1 MENLSTQKLEPT
13 GFPINLS
20 YEPEFVRL
28 LSSIKEKYSNELFL
42 IQGIANRN
50 LDINQFSKSFFQKS
64 ASKNVASL
72 SADPNANVTGMH
84 IDQWTYEFGK
94 GIQKLNSIYLAWDSI
109 RKVYG
114 LEDANDI
121 IEAVMDGT
129 IFINDLHQFD
139 RPYCFGFDLAPLCM
153 DGLKFFDRLNIKA
166 PKRADSF
173 IDLVIQSTAYLS
185 NQIAG
190 ATSFPTLF
198 VNLDWYLRNDYGDD
212 YTSQMEEDDQFSDKI
227 ENLFQKLIYSWGWPF
242 RGSQSPFTN
251 VSILDRGFL
260 NSLFGINEE
269 NGSPKYVN
277 PDGTS
282 PLLDSIYVLQKK
294 FYEYF
299 DRVFATEQI
308 FTFPIITLA
317 ISLDENR
324 NYIDN
329 DFIEWV
335 CKTYA
340 NKCVAN
346 IYIGEPNSFS
356 SCCRMKNDFE
366 KINSKKKEYQN
377 SFGVGG
383 ISIGSTR
390 VVGINFP
397 RIAFRMKEEGLDS
410 YKELLEEGLT
420 KCRKVLF
427 AHRELL
433 KDRINRGTFPLY
445 KAGWIDLDKQY
456 NTVGFIGAYEFLD
469 ILGKDIVSDE
479 GSDYLVDVMRLIEEH
494 TSQWE
499 IEDKVSYN
507 IEQIPGESMAVRL
520 AETDKLLGFNK
531 GYEVGLYSNQYV
543 PLIKDASISDR
554 FKIQGKFDA
563 LTSGGSILHL
573 NIHDGAA
580 LSNVQVFKL
589 LEFARKS
596 QTVYF
601 AINRVFC
608 KCEQGHYAISNNGSC
623 PECGAKIKKVFS
635 RVVGF
640 IVPVESWHHARQDEF
655 HDRVFYSDKSMVA
668 FR

>member
-1 MENLSTQKLEPT
+1 MNNQ
-13 GFPINLS
+13 GFSIQLT
-20 YEPEFVRL
+20 YEPEFVQL
-28 LSSIKEKYSNELFL
+28 LSNIREKYSNDLFI

-64 ASKNVASL
+64 ASNNVASL

-94 GIQKLNSIYLAWDSI
+94 GIQKLNSIYLAWDSL
-109 RKVYG
+109 RKIYG
-114 LEDANDI
+114 IEDANDI
-121 IEAVMDGT
+121 IESVMNGS

-198 VNLDWYLRNDYGDD
+198 VNLDWYLRNDYGED
-212 YTSQMEEDDQFSDKI
+212 YVIRMTQDSDFRDKI
-227 ENLFQKLIYSWGWPF
+227 NNLFQKLVYSWGWPF

-251 VSILDRGFL
+251 VSIMDRGFL
-260 NSLFGINEE
+260 NALFGINE
-269 NGSPKYVN
+269 NGSPKYTN
-277 PDGTS
+277 PDGTH
-282 PLLDSIYVLQKK
+282 PQIESIYVLQKR
-294 FYEYF
+294 FYEYY
-299 DRVFATEQI
+299 DSIFATEQI

-317 ISLDENR
+317 ISLDPER
-324 NYIDN
+324 NYIDR
-329 DFIEWV
+329 DFINWV
-335 CKTYA
+335 SNTYA

-366 KINSKKKEYQN
+366 KMGERSYSNT
-377 SFGVGG
+377 FGVGG
-383 ISIGSTR
+383 VSIGSTR
-390 VVGINFP
+390 VVGVNMP
-397 RIAFRMKEEGLDS
+397 RIAFRMNKLGLSGYDHILHD
-410 YKELLEEGLT
+410 ELV
-420 KCRKVLF
+420 KCRKVLY

-445 KAGWIDLDKQY
+445 NAGWIDLDKQY
-456 NTVGFIGAYEFLD
+456 NTLGFIGAYEFMD
-469 ILGKDIVSDE
+469 ILGKDITNDND
-479 GSDYLVDVMRLIEEH
+479 SDYLVNVMKFMEDH
-494 TSQWE
+494 TNKWE
-499 IEDKVSYN
+499 REDRISYN

-520 AETDKLLGFNK
+520 ADTDKLLGFNE
-531 GYEVGLYSNQYV
+531 GYDVNLYSNQWV
-543 PLIKDASISDR
+543 PLIKEASLSDR
-554 FKIQGKFDA
+554 FKIQGKFDD

-573 NIHDGAA
+573 NIHDGSN
-580 LSNVQVFKL
+580 LSPLQVFKL
-589 LEFARKS
+589 IEAARKS
-596 QTVYF
+596 RTVYF

-608 KCEQGHYAISNNGSC
+608 KCEQGHYTISNNGSC
-623 PECGAKIKKVFS
+623 PECGSKIKHQYS

-640 IVPVESWHHARQDEF
+640 IVPVDSWHYARQDEF
-655 HDRVFYSDKSMVA
+655 HDRVFYSDSSMAA
-668 FR
+668 FA

>member
-1 MENLSTQKLEPT
+1 MQSD
-13 GFPINLS
+13 GFSINLS
-20 YEPEFVRL
+20 YEPEFVEL
-28 LSSIKEKYSNELFL
+28 LSTLKERYSNQLFI

-64 ASKNVASL
+64 ASNNVASL

-109 RKVYG
+109 RKIYG
-114 LEDANDI
+114 IDEANSI
-121 IEAVMDGT
+121 IESVMNGS

-166 PKRADSF
+166 PKRTDSF

-190 ATSFPTLF
+190 ATSFPTFF
-198 VNLDWYLRNDYGDD
+198 VNMDWYLRNDYGED
-212 YTSQMEEDDQFSDKI
+212 YTIVMTQDPSFSDKI
-227 ENLFQKLIYSWGWPF
+227 CNLFQKLIYSWGWPF

-260 NSLFGINEE
+260 NSLFGIDE

-282 PLLDSIYVLQKK
+282 PDLESVYVLQKR

-299 DRVFATEQI
+299 DKVFATEQI

-317 ISLDENR
+317 ISLDNDR
-324 NYIDN
+324 NYIDR
-329 DFIEWV
+329 DFINWV
-335 CKTYA
+335 SNVYA

-366 KINSKKKEYQN
+366 KIGKKKEYQN

-383 ISIGSTR
+383 VSIGSTR
-390 VVGINFP
+390 VVGVNLP
-397 RIAFRMKEEGLDS
+397 RIAFRMKNEQTDDYRDILREE
-410 YKELLEEGLT
+410 LT
-420 KCRKVLF
+420 KCRRVLF

-445 KAGWIDLDKQY
+445 NAGWISLDKQY
-456 NTVGFIGAYEFLD
+456 NTLGFIGAYEFLD
-469 ILGKDIVSDE
+469 ILGKDIVDDSD
-479 GSDYLVDVMRLIEEH
+479 SDYLVGVMKFMEDHTQRWEH
-494 TSQWE
+494 
-499 IEDKVSYN
+499 EDSVSYN

-520 AETDKLLGFNK
+520 AQSDKLLGYNK
-531 GYEVGLYSNQYV
+531 DYDVSLYSNQYV
-543 PLIKDASISDR
+543 PLIKAASLSDR
-554 FKIQGKFDA
+554 FKIQGKFDE

-573 NIHDGAA
+573 NIHDGSS
-580 LSNVQVFKL
+580 LTPKQVFKL
-589 LEFARKS
+589 IEAARKS
-596 QTVYF
+596 KTVYF

-608 KCEQGHYAISNNGSC
+608 KCENGHYAISNNGSC
-623 PECGAKIKKVFS
+623 PDCGAKIKHQYT

-640 IVPVESWHHARQDEF
+640 CVPVESWHHARQDEF
-655 HDRVFYSDKSMVA
+655 HERVFYSDTSTSL
-668 FR
+668 FQ